1 MRVMMV
7 GVLMAL
13 ASPAAAQRVS
23 ELEAHEV
30 AISHVRYRGRS
41 AVRVLANAGAANGS
55 SYAVIRGVN
64 FHNGTIE
71 MQVAGRPAADAGEGA
86 RGFIGIA
93 FRMAD
98 GRYDYMYLRPTNGRA
113 ADQVRRNHS
122 TQYSSH
128 PAFDF
133 ARLRAES
140 PEKYESYVDL
150 EPGIWTAFRL
160 VVDGT
165 SAQLFVHDADQPT
178 LVINDLKLGDSEGG
192 VALWVGPGTEGYF
205 RNLRIRKKS

>member
-1 MRVMMV
+1 MRVLMV
-7 GVLMAL
+7 GLLMAL
-13 ASPAAAQRVS
+13 AAPAAAQRVS
-23 ELEAHEV
+23 ELESHEV
-30 AISHVRYRGRS
+30 AISHVKYRGRS

-55 SYAVIRGVN
+55 SYAVIRGQT
-64 FHNGTIE
+64 FHDGTIE

-86 RGFIGIA
+86 RGFIGFA
-93 FRMAD
+93 FRMTD
-98 GRYDYMYLRPTNGRA
+98 GRYEYVYLRPTNGRA
-113 ADQVRRNHS
+113 ADQVRRNRS
-122 TQYSSH
+122 TQYGSH

-150 EPGIWTAFRL
+150 EPGIWTRFRL

-178 LVINDLKLGDSEGG
+178 LVISDLKLGDSEGG

-205 RNLRIRKKS
+205 RNLRIRKKP